1 MCIRDSIVG
10 VLEEFDEEAAVVLV
24 LDLLGEVME
33 AAIVPGAV
41 CQLVQ
46 EGADLAERLILNSL
60 AELEFHVFSLALGN
74 LRAAGV
80 PLSRGAS
87 RA

>member
-1 MCIRDSIVG
+1 MG

-24 LDLLGEVME
+24 LDLLGEVVE

-60 AELEFHVFSLALGN
+60 AELEFHTFSLDVEDLQAT
-74 LRAAGV
+74 GV
-80 PLSRGAS
+80 PLSRGVS